1 MPSISGAKTIRIK
14 GDTVQWEEGP
24 LATAPALPGMNLVL
38 AANAQALG
46 RDSYAP
52 GLTLVGGAG
61 AGGASPIKLVIEQA
75 LYGKSVNDA
84 YAVGDNVRF
93 IVPKKGDVVQ
103 VLVVA
108 GQTIT
113 KGLGGGAAAS
123 GKWQVAATN
132 AVGEFLEASG
142 GALAADTLMRLRV
155 Y

>member
-1 MPSISGAKTIRIK
+1 MASISGAKTIVLK
-14 GDTVQWEEGP
+14 GDYTQYEEGP

-38 AANAQALG
+38 ATNAQALG

-52 GLTLVGGAG
+52 GLTLAGGAG
-61 AGGASPIKLVIEQA
+61 AGGASPIKVVIEQR
-75 LYGKSVNDA
+75 LYGKTVNDA

-93 IVPKKGDVVQ
+93 KIPKKGDVIQ
-103 VLVVA
+103 VLVVS

-113 KGLGGGAAAS
+113 KGQGGGAAAS
-123 GKWQVAATN
+123 GKWQLAATN

-155 Y
+155 H